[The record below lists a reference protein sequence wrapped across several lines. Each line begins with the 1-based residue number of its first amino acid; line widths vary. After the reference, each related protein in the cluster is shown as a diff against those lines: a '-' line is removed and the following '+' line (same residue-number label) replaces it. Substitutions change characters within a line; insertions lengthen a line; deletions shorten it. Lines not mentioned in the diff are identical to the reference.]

1 MSPGCSLAR
10 RGAHRS
16 IAMAHCRSATRVL
29 HWLLEVPRELSSTG
43 QRQLHHHHHHHHFTG
58 IDQPVPSSPSHL
70 LSHWDAALGSW
81 GPGRGMARARG
92 LVPAAHR
99 GPGLGD
105 RWGHMGPGAQGLG
118 ASGRRAL
125 PRHPKGLNNST
136 LNSATAIPCGR
147 WLCPHCGQEGTWE
160 DLCGMTHSRSGGS
173 GGPNSRP
180 IRDQIDPS
188 TPVTVPK
195 WAPVAR
201 GEAPAHQGSDFV
213 TGEPARRAGG
223 LPDASPFCSGFRKA
237 SWTPWSATGARA
249 RRERHFFRT
258 TFARRRFVES
268 CWRGMSRLRP
278 PASAKKDGQPAE
290 ERKATKTRISK
301 TLMRTSCFFAD
312 RACMFDR
319 IRVQH
324 LWEQKARRFFEELR
338 KVREQLQQRVTARP
352 SGISYPTMHVGEGL
366 SLTACQRPSAPT
378 QLSKL
383 IKRLH
388 VN

>member
-1 MSPGCSLAR
+1 MVSPGCSLAR

-43 QRQLHHHHHHHHFTG
+43 QRQLHHHHHHHFTG

-338 KVREQLQQRVTARP
+338 KVREQL
-352 SGISYPTMHVGEGL
+352 
-366 SLTACQRPSAPT
+366 
-378 QLSKL
+378 
-383 IKRLH
+383 
-388 VN
+388 